1 MDEGSDLDKE
11 RRERTSAGQCGTETE
26 NANWLGLRAQGKDDT
41 KVRPFLQ

>member
-1 MDEGSDLDKE
+1 MREETWTRKGGNAQVLGSVV
-11 RRERTSAGQCGTETE
+11 QITE